1 VQAIFSTMSMIHR
14 LSALS
19 LVALVAT
26 AGLAVA
32 QEAEVQQLETVQKDL
47 TVSAERQQQLLA
59 KATAAVLEQDELAT
73 KLVALAE
80 TAQAQ
85 ESKLA
90 AVEKRQSK
98 LKDEIAVIN
107 LDLAAKQD
115 VIAHIL
121 AGLQRLEQNPPPALV
136 VAPDDVLGALR
147 GAMVFGAIVP
157 ELRQA
162 ARNLHDQLAELKS
175 LREQLAVEADDHA
188 EALTAL
194 ALSRSE
200 LDRLIAEKQALALSS
215 RAELAAEKQRAEELA
230 EKATSLKQLLEDLAI
245 EKAKAE
251 AKQSA
256 EAKARAEAER
266 ILQEKALKPTMAFS
280 KSQGQLT
287 FPAQG
292 QILKLFGAETGLG
305 SAVDG
310 IVIATQKQAQVTSPV
325 AGKVEFA
332 GKFRS
337 YGQMVIVNPGEG
349 YLVLLAGMDQTS
361 AQHGQSIK
369 VGEPVGIMGVK
380 PGKLALSNGLTQV
393 STPVLYVEFRKN
405 GDPVDPA
412 PWWIGNR
419 QEAMR

>member
-19 LVALVAT
+19 LAALVAT
-26 AGLAVA
+26 ASLAVA
-32 QEAEVQQLETVQKDL
+32 QEAEVQELETVQKDL

-59 KATAAVLEQDELAT
+59 EATAAVAAQDELAT
-73 KLVALAE
+73 KLVAVAE

-121 AGLQRLEQNPPPALV
+121 AGLQRLEHNPPPALV

-162 ARNLHDQLAELKS
+162 ARNLHDQLTELKA

-194 ALSRSE
+194 ALSRTE
-200 LDRLIAEKQALALSS
+200 LDRLITEKQALALSS

-266 ILQEKALKPTMAFS
+266 ILQEKALQPAMAFS
-280 KSQGQLT
+280 KSQGQLN

-369 VGEPVGIMGVK
+369 AGEPVGIMGAK

>member
-1 VQAIFSTMSMIHR
+1 MIHR
-14 LSALS
+14 LSAFS
-19 LVALVAT
+19 LMALVASV
-26 AGLAVA
+26 GFVVA
-32 QEAEVQQLETVQKDL
+32 QEVENLQLETVQQDL
-47 TVSAERQQQLLA
+47 TVSAARQKQLLA
-59 KATAAVLEQDELAT
+59 DATAALEAREQLAT
-73 KLVALAE
+73 QLVALAE
-80 TAQAQ
+80 TAQGQ
-85 ESKLA
+85 ENKLA
-90 AVEKRQSK
+90 AAEKRQTK
-98 LKDEIAVIN
+98 LKAEIAVIN

-115 VIAHIL
+115 VIALVL

-162 ARNLHDQLAELKS
+162 AKHLHAQLTELKS
-175 LREQLAVEADDHA
+175 LREKLALEADDHA
-188 EALTAL
+188 AALSAL

-200 LDRLIAEKQALALSS
+200 VDRLITEKQALALSS
-215 RAELAAEKQRAEELA
+215 RAELAFEKKRAEELA
-230 EKATSLKQLLEDLAI
+230 EKATSLKQLLEDLAF
-245 EKAKAE
+245 ETVKAE

-256 EAKARAEAER
+256 EAKARAKAER
-266 ILQEKALKPTMAFS
+266 ILKEKALQPAMAFS
-280 KSQGQLT
+280 KSQGQLN

-292 QILKLFGAETGLG
+292 QILKLFGSETGLG
-305 SAVDG
+305 GAVDG
-310 IVIATQKQAQVTSPV
+310 IVIATQKQAHVISPV
-325 AGKVEFA
+325 TGKVEFA

-349 YLVLLAGMDQTS
+349 YLVLLAGLDQTLT
-361 AQHGQSIK
+361 QHGQSIK
-369 VGEPVGIMGVK
+369 AGEPVGIMGEK
-380 PGKLALSNGLTQV
+380 PSRLALSNGLTQL